1 MKKISFI
8 STVLF
13 LFLFVVFSIYCCKKS
28 DENGVSDIQVQQVL
42 DIANNQQVYYDS
54 LMMYIGL
61 TDTADAIS
69 RTLQLLKS
77 DTAVSKT
84 IPSSYGIQILY
95 SNGMHGGI
103 LLDPGD
109 DPELDT
115 TDFQKLLT
123 SQRSHSTS
131 GIKSVPHQKKTIF
144 LNPHYQER
152 KTKSDGLITLFNEW
166 FPQAGYEQPE
176 TYLAE
181 EATVERF
188 AFLSDIGYGIIHIYS
203 HGMPW
208 FDDHGN
214 IETVYLMTGEEIS
227 LETIKRWY
235 YEIIDGDI
243 PMIHIADNCLYFIS
257 PEFFSHY
264 NDFGEEYPLVWGG
277 FCFSGN
283 GDWPDNVVFTS
294 QAGGYFCFSWSVRSS
309 WNVAWAVAAFQT
321 LTDINH
327 QPPYSVGTWL
337 INSPEIRKSYFDNKY
352 HRQVHLQYYGDYAL
366 NLIPGPTGVDV
377 YNYLNWKINI
387 SLNLD
392 WVNSEGTNED
402 LSSFNT
408 NIKGNLPFNNSGTF
422 LGITYTSVWDTIT
435 AVYLGGGYDTIRDK
449 GELIVNFDETY
460 ETVTSLTLERSVR
473 YIVKQGGDSKP
484 DSMYFHWGVVQLPIA
499 NDQQNFKIYGIGGK
513 ETCNNWTFVER
524 SNWWN
529 DGKWEKVNSFNCDGT
544 PSGTSG
550 INIEFYNFDN

>member
-8 STVLF
+8 STAIF

-84 IPSSYGIQILY
+84 VSSSYGIQILY
-95 SNGMHGGI
+95 SNGMRGGI

-109 DPELDT
+109 HPEFDT
-115 TDFQKLLT
+115 TDFQKLLNNRK
-123 SQRSHSTS
+123 SRGEP
-131 GIKSVPHQKKTIF
+131 GIKTVPHQKKTIF
-144 LNPHYQER
+144 LNPHYHER
-152 KTKSDGLITLFNEW
+152 KIKADGLIMLFNEW
-166 FPQAGYEQPE
+166 FPDAGYEQPE

-208 FDDHGN
+208 YDDNGS

-227 LETIKRWY
+227 FETIKRWY

-264 NDFGEEYPLVWGG
+264 NDFVEEAPLIWGG
-277 FCFSGN
+277 FCFSER
-283 GDWPDNVVFTS
+283 GDWPDHFVNTS
-294 QAGGYFCFSWSVRSS
+294 RAGGYFCFDWSVYSI
-309 WNVAWAVAAFQT
+309 WNVAWAVAAFQA

-337 INSPEIRKSYFDNKY
+337 ANSPEIPKSYINKNLW
-352 HRQVHLQYYGDYAL
+352 QVHMMYYGDNTL
-366 NLIPGPTGVDV
+366 SLIPGPPGVDV

-402 LSSFNT
+402 LSSFQT

-422 LGITYTSVWDTIT
+422 LGITYTSVWDTIS
-435 AVYLGGGYDTIRDK
+435 AINVGLRYDTIRDK

-473 YIVKQGGDSKP
+473 YIVKHGDKP
-484 DSMYFHWGVVQLPIA
+484 DSMYFHWGVVTLPIA
-499 NDQQNFKIYGIGGK
+499 NDQQNFKIYSIGGK
-513 ETCNNWTFVER
+513 ETFNNWTFVER
-524 SNWWN
+524 SNWWD
-529 DGKWEKVNSFNCDGT
+529 DGKWEKINSFNCDGT

-550 INIEFYNFDN
+550 INIEFHNFNN